1 MPARRRHSTRAPAA
15 GRAPTGGSARG
26 HDRDPARAGAG
37 ADARAPALSPAPA
50 SASAPTTA
58 GAEAREVEWQLTAP
72 DLGLV
77 RRWLEQHTHL
87 DDLILEPLP
96 AQQLHDIYLETEDW
110 RLMRAG
116 FALRLREKE
125 GHVEATLKGLRS
137 ARDDAADRREITET
151 LAGASTKR
159 SSTKRS
165 GGEGPGTKALAH
177 AIGPVGTRVR
187 DVAGVRPLR
196 TLFEVR
202 TSRQRFAVRKR
213 RPAADVGEI
222 ALDEA
227 RFSRGDGHRRPM
239 LLTRVEV
246 EASGPDSTSIERLAQ
261 RLRAECGLHRAAEN
275 KFAVGLRSASLEPPR
290 DARPDR
296 GPEPAPPPMDAAIGV
311 GDFAAATLQRLLREW
326 QANEPGARLGEGPE
340 PLHKLR
346 VAGRRMDTVLNLFRA
361 FLPPGL
367 ARSRPTLK
375 SLVDALGDVRDVDV
389 RIEAVNTFRS
399 RLLENER
406 PTLDPLLEHLE
417 AERARKRATMLRALD
432 SKRGREW
439 LDTLP
444 GQLAR
449 TASPKSPAP
458 SRNPTALTAVPDLIR
473 KRYKKLRKFAR
484 RLTPESSIAEFHKV
498 RVRTKKLRYAL
509 EVVAPTYAKPAEE
522 MLETLHKLQS
532 KLGTQHDSDVAARY
546 LTQLAAR
553 PPANFSGATLFLMG
567 RMAELHAR
575 EAARM
580 GGKVGKSWRGVRGSW
595 KKLHARTEELRDE
608 TSAARNMDG
617 RAHKGIRG
625 TGRLAGTDGRPASL
639 EPGGP

>member
-1 MPARRRHSTRAPAA
+1 APAA

-26 HDRDPARAGAG
+26 HDRDPARAGA
-37 ADARAPALSPAPA
+37 DARAPALSPAPA

-58 GAEAREVEWQLTAP
+58 GEEAREVEWQLTAP

-159 SSTKRS
+159 SSTKKS

-275 KFAVGLRSASLEPPR
+275 KFAVGLRSASLEPP
-290 DARPDR
+290 
-296 GPEPAPPPMDAAIGV
+296 
-311 GDFAAATLQRLLREW
+311 
-326 QANEPGARLGEGPE
+326 
-340 PLHKLR
+340 
-346 VAGRRMDTVLNLFRA
+346 
-361 FLPPGL
+361 GL

-375 SLVDALGDVRDVDV
+375 SLVDALGDDRDVDV